1 MVDQAVKEKVL
12 KQFTKDEVIKLL
24 QDAVR
29 IPGHKDLPQHE
40 SDVAKFY
47 FDYFREQGIK
57 AELQD
62 VGKGRLNV
70 LAWIRGSGG
79 GSSLMLNSHT
89 DTKPPYNMEIEP
101 YNPVIKDGK
110 LYGRGSLDAKA
121 QLTAFA
127 FALLAI
133 HRADIP
139 LSGDLLFVGAAG
151 EEWDSVGSRYI
162 ARYGPKTDMA
172 IVGEPTNLDVCI
184 AHKGGINVTLT
195 VLGRSAH
202 SSVPHLGVNAVA
214 KMGKLIMAIEEELPK
229 KLAVDTHP
237 LLGVS
242 THSLGVISGGMQ
254 PTVVPDKCTLTLD
267 IRTVSK
273 RIEESVSQFFEEI
286 INSIKAKDPD
296 FHAEFSMRVRISPVD
311 TKPDHPIVTA
321 LKRSILEVTG
331 RDAKIV
337 GAPYGTDAAHLVS
350 SGITT
355 VICGPGDIAYA
366 HSPVEFVPIDEV
378 VKAVEIFTLTV
389 LEICK

>member
-1 MVDQAVKEKVL
+1 LVDQAIKEKVL
-12 KQFTKDEVIKLL
+12 KQFTRNEIIKLL
-24 QDAVR
+24 QDAIR
-29 IPGHKDLPQHE
+29 IPGHKDLPQQE

-47 FDYFREQGIK
+47 AGWFKEQGIE

-89 DTKPPYNMEIEP
+89 DTKPPYNMKIEP

-110 LYGRGSLDAKA
+110 VYGRGSLDAKA

-133 HRADIP
+133 HRAEVP
-139 LSGDLLFVGAAG
+139 LSGDLLFAGVAG

-162 ARYGPKTDMA
+162 AKYGPKTDMA
-172 IVGEPTNLDVCI
+172 IVGEPTKLEVCV
-184 AHKGGINVTLT
+184 AHKGGISVTLT
-195 VLGRSAH
+195 TLGRSAH
-202 SSVPHLGVNAVA
+202 SSMPHLGVNAIA

-229 KLAVDTHP
+229 KLSVERHP

-254 PTVVPDKCTLTLD
+254 PAVVPDKCTLTLD

-273 RIEESVSQFFEEI
+273 KIEESIPQFFEEI
-286 INSIKAKDPD
+286 LNSIKAKDPD
-296 FHAEFSMRVRISPVD
+296 FNAEFSMRVRISPVD
-311 TKPDHPIVTA
+311 TKPDHPLVNA

-331 RDAKIV
+331 KEAKIV
-337 GAPYGTDAAHLVS
+337 GAPYGTDAAHLVRG
-350 SGITT
+350 GIAS

-378 VKAVEIFTLTV
+378 VKAAEIFTLTA